1 MRVVLLIIFIPM
13 QSFTNLLNTKSLIL
27 LDSAMGTELQAREC
41 DISPPL
47 WSARAL
53 IDNPDMVR
61 QIHIDNIDAGA
72 DIITTN
78 TFRTQRR
85 TFEKAD
91 YHFNELD
98 FAETAA
104 ELTRMAVDIAEDAV
118 MFTNDNVL
126 IAGCIAPIE
135 DCYKPELV
143 PDMDT
148 LCAEHYEHVKN
159 HSFRASF

>member
-1 MRVVLLIIFIPM
+1 M

-27 LDSAMGTELQAREC
+27 LDSAMGTELQAKEA
-41 DISPPL
+41 DISSPL

-53 IDNPDMVR
+53 ADNPDTVR

-91 YHFNELD
+91 YHFNGLD
-98 FAETAA
+98 VADKEVVET
-104 ELTRMAVDIAEDAV
+104 
-118 MFTNDNVL
+118 
-126 IAGCIAPIE
+126 
-135 DCYKPELV
+135 
-143 PDMDT
+143 
-148 LCAEHYEHVKN
+148 
-159 HSFRASF
+159 S